1 MPAKPLPPLAGRGA
15 PENRPPVHTGSLD
28 READGDWLDAAAEID
43 GAPPRLRTTVTIEH
57 PKTIIA
63 RNTSPDIGF
72 DRSINPYR
80 GCEHGCI
87 YCFARPTHAFHD
99 LSPGLDFESRLFAK
113 PDAAKLLRQELTRPN
128 YKVAPLAI
136 GTNTDGYQPIERDW
150 GITRSVIEV
159 LAETKH
165 PLLITTKS
173 DRLLRDIDL
182 LTQMA
187 KDELV
192 GVAISV
198 TTLDA
203 ALARTLEPRAP
214 HPQRRLAAIRA
225 LIDAGIPTQV
235 NISPI
240 IPAIT
245 DHEIEAIMAAAA
257 GAGAIRASYILMR
270 LPFEVAPLF
279 RSWLAA
285 HYPDRADKVMHMVQD
300 IRGGRDNDPN
310 FFSRMKGRGIW
321 PQLIRQRVKRAARA
335 NGMDR
340 SFPAIRT
347 DLFRPPERGG
357 QMELF

>member
-1 MPAKPLPPLAGRGA
+1 
-15 PENRPPVHTGSLD
+15 
-28 READGDWLDAAAEID
+28 
-43 GAPPRLRTTVTIEH
+43 
-57 PKTIIA
+57 
-63 RNTSPDIGF
+63 
-72 DRSINPYR
+72 
-80 GCEHGCI
+80 
-87 YCFARPTHAFHD
+87 
-99 LSPGLDFESRLFAK
+99 FAK

-173 DRLLRDIDL
+173 DRLLRDIVL

-192 GVAISV
+192 AVAISV

-235 NISPI
+235 NISP
-240 IPAIT
+240 
-245 DHEIEAIMAAAA
+245 
-257 GAGAIRASYILMR
+257 
-270 LPFEVAPLF
+270 
-279 RSWLAA
+279 
-285 HYPDRADKVMHMVQD
+285 
-300 IRGGRDNDPN
+300 
-310 FFSRMKGRGIW
+310 
-321 PQLIRQRVKRAARA
+321 
-335 NGMDR
+335 
-340 SFPAIRT
+340 
-347 DLFRPPERGG
+347 
-357 QMELF
+357 